1 MARRNK
7 SGGGGG
13 GDNDWLNTYADMVT
27 LLMCFFVLLF
37 ASSEVDAEKYEM
49 IVKSF
54 ARTDAETAQVILTP
68 EGDGEDM
75 ASNQGDGTMVPD
87 ETLNPDTA
95 NQLPQTMEDLYEYLQ
110 QYVSENNLEGS
121 VHIEKQDNLVF
132 VRFNDNIFFHPDQAV
147 LLDSAVPIIE
157 TITSALVSVNDEI
170 ANIRINGYT
179 AQVDGPSF
187 VNDRVLSSD
196 RANAVAGVFDDAGI
210 PPHKTIAIGYG
221 KNYPIADNSTE
232 EGRAQNRRVELM
244 IIGTG
249 FDPTDPEALAAITD
263 QGLDPAFHY
272 DYSTPTDFGEGGTS

>member
-1 MARRNK
+1 MAKRNK
-7 SGGGGG
+7 SDGGGGGG
-13 GDNDWLNTYADMVT
+13 GDWLATYADMVT

-37 ASSEVDAEKYEM
+37 ASSSVDSEKYEM

-54 ARTDAETAQVILTP
+54 QRTEAETQQVVLTP
-68 EGDGEDM
+68 DGEGTEM
-75 ASNQGDGTMVPD
+75 GTNQGDGSLSPD
-87 ETLNPDTA
+87 EELNPETT
-95 NQLPQTMEDLYEYLQ
+95 NELPQTMDELYEYLQ

-132 VRFNDNIFFHPDQAV
+132 VRFNDNIFFQPDQAV
-147 LLDSAVPIIE
+147 LLDSAVPILD
-157 TITSALVSVNDEI
+157 TISTALLSVNDQI
-170 ANIRINGYT
+170 QTIRINGYT
-179 AQVDGPSF
+179 AQVDGVSF

-196 RANAVAGVFDDAGI
+196 RANAVAGVFDEIGI
-210 PPHKTIAIGYG
+210 PPQKTIAIGYG

-249 FDPTDPEALAAITD
+249 FDPTNPEALADISS

-272 DYSTPTDFGEGGTS
+272 DYTTPTDFGEGAAG